1 MNSHKLCIR
10 LKCSACLN
18 MYKYYVLK
26 RVGFIVCTVKCPVL
40 IRVTQMVNLI
50 FIMCFDRTYFFN
62 FVSPGTEF
70 SGQRGTCREEL
81 CA

>member
-1 MNSHKLCIR
+1 MNSQKLCMR
-10 LKCSACLN
+10 LKCFACLN

-26 RVGFIVCTVKCPVL
+26 LVGFIVCTVKCLVL

-70 SGQRGTCREEL
+70 SRQRGTCREEL